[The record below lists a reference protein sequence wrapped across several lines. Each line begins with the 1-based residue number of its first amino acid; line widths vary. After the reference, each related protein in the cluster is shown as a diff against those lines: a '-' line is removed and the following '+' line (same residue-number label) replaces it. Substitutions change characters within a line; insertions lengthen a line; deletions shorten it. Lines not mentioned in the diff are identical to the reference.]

1 MSETRSPHFFF
12 SEAEILQRVFIV
24 YGNLSDYYITPSNC
38 WLSFDRAV
46 ASHLKHM
53 GYEVVIAFNGTEYL
67 ECFDPNSAAIR
78 RQKIKTQRETN
89 EDKTKEKRDASPENK
104 DGRTVGGP
112 MSRLN
117 MRPRK
122 TSDISKSE
130 EDSAPLRFADNAEH
144 VPEYL
149 DQVMRNKSSK
159 TALVFCNCTSLF
171 DGHREDG
178 KSVNTRE
185 LANRMS
191 RWYGLPAENE
201 NIAVMLFDIPRI
213 VTLHDTMRSQQ
224 MWNFLFER
232 AFNGDS
238 PTDAVIHI
246 GGPNLDEIRYL
257 LTDNIPAYVSHNLL
271 RKINPTYTRQ
281 GLESAAQLMIQHN
294 HGSLKSLQL
303 FIKQHPTDAVDVLMR
318 RYGAS
323 KENAL
328 EKIQKTE
335 GWEAVY
341 EAVSR
346 IVNTDKMT
354 RDDFRASVLPQYNDT
369 NLRMA
374 HEQEVSSSSANLS
387 MILCGNPGTGKTT
400 VVRYI
405 ASVFKQAGLLPS
417 DQVFKVTRDD
427 LVGSHIGET
436 ALKTKSRIEEAMGAV
451 LFVDEAYSLYREGHD
466 GGDGHRDFGIE
477 AIDTLLEAIS
487 DRRGRISIIFAGY
500 PKDMKYF
507 LTANPG
513 LPRRFDGNI
522 ITIQDYRPDLLERI
536 FLRSIHQMNLTSQE
550 DSIPENISFVISDQ
564 LGASSSG
571 NLEPKAFIEKD
582 IEDRK
587 KKKLSPISV
596 FFDNWYADR
605 DKESFGNAG
614 AAEEL
619 ARHVM
624 ETAQQRMGIEDGEI
638 PIEQCDFGEEFQKF
652 FINRKPSIEDLQKQ
666 LDDIVGMQEVKEAL
680 SKVVSYLQT
689 ARMRETFCNNP
700 DLLAEPGHY
709 LFVGNPG
716 TGKTMISEK
725 LGMALCSMGMIQR
738 YKPVRRTGLDLIN
751 TVTMSGG
758 IRRLKEEI
766 EGYNRG
772 VLVIDEAHQLSD
784 PASSGAGSIVIK
796 CLLDPM
802 IEHRKEFSVVFC
814 CYPKQMERLLQMEE
828 GLRRRISSVFI
839 FQDYTPEEI
848 RRIFVIKAQKAGY
861 ILSDEV
867 IEAVETAF
875 VAMHDYPGG
884 SLLENGASA
893 EKMMKEIEVSM
904 GIRLQAEFSSLNG
917 ISDPVPNHE
926 LQLRLFT
933 VERSDVEDAA
943 VRMISALSTKNGGA
957 M

>member
-1 MSETRSPHFFF
+1 MSGTPSPHFFF
-12 SEAEILQRVFIV
+12 SEAEILQRIFIV
-24 YGNLSDYYITPSNC
+24 YGNLSDYYITPSIC

-67 ECFDPNSAAIR
+67 ECFDTNGAAIR
-78 RQKIKTQRETN
+78 RQKIKTQREIN
-89 EDKTKEKRDASPENK
+89 EDRAKEKRDAAAESGE
-104 DGRTVGGP
+104 DRAVAGP
-112 MSRLN
+112 MARLN
-117 MRPRK
+117 MRSRK
-122 TSDISKSE
+122 TPDPEKSE
-130 EDSAPLRFADNAEH
+130 ADSTPLRFVENAEH

-149 DQVMRNKSSK
+149 DQVMRNNSAKA
-159 TALVFCNCTSLF
+159 ALIFCNCTSLF

-201 NIAVMLFDIPRI
+201 NIAVMLFDVPRI
-213 VTLHDTMRSQQ
+213 VTLHDTMRSQH

-238 PTDAVIHI
+238 PTDAVIRI
-246 GGPNLDEIRYL
+246 GSPNMDEIRYL
-257 LTDNIPAYVSHNLL
+257 LTDSVPAYVSHSML
-271 RKINPTYTRQ
+271 RKIDPSYTRQ
-281 GLESAAQLMIQHN
+281 DLESAAQFMIQQN

-303 FIKQHPTDAVDVLMR
+303 FIKQHPEDAVDALMK

-323 KENAL
+323 KKNAL
-328 EKIQKTE
+328 EEIQKTE
-335 GWEAVY
+335 GWEAIY
-341 EAVSR
+341 EAVSK
-346 IVNTDKMT
+346 IINANKMT
-354 RDDFRASVLPQYNDT
+354 QDDFSSSVLPQFNDT

-374 HEQEVSSSSANLS
+374 YEQETCSSSANLS

-405 ASVFKQAGLLPS
+405 ASAFKQAGLLPS

-500 PKDMKYF
+500 PKDMKFF

-522 ITIQDYRPDLLERI
+522 INIQDYKPDLLERI
-536 FLRSIHQMNLTSQE
+536 FLRSIHTVNVTSLE
-550 DSIPENISFVISDQ
+550 DSIPENIAFVISGQ

-571 NLEPKAFIEKD
+571 DLEPMAFIEKAR
-582 IEDRK
+582 EDRK
-587 KKKLSPISV
+587 NNRLSPLSI

-605 DKESFGNAG
+605 DKKSFGNAG

-619 ARHVM
+619 AKHVM
-624 ETAQQRMGIEDGEI
+624 ESAQQRTGIDNGEI
-638 PIEQCDFGEEFQKF
+638 PIEQRDFGEEYQKF
-652 FINRKPSIEDLQKQ
+652 FINRKPSIEDLKTQ
-666 LDDIVGMQEVKEAL
+666 LDDIVGMEEVKNSL
-680 SKVVSYLQT
+680 YTIVSYLQT
-689 ARMRETFCNNP
+689 VRMREAFRHNP
-700 DLLAEPGHY
+700 DLMAEPGHY

-758 IRRLKEEI
+758 IRNLKEEI
-766 EGYNRG
+766 ESYNRG

-784 PASSGAGSIVIK
+784 PASSGAGSVVIK

-802 IEHRKEFSVVFC
+802 IEHRKEFCVVFC
-814 CYPKQMERLLQMEE
+814 CYPSQMERLLKMED

-839 FQDYTPEEI
+839 FQDYEPEDI
-848 RRIFVIKAQKAGY
+848 RRIFVMKAEKAGY
-861 ILSDEV
+861 HLSDEV
-867 IEAVETAF
+867 IQEVEAAF
-875 VAMHDYPGG
+875 VKMHDYPGG

-893 EKMMKEIEVSM
+893 EKMLKEIEVSM
-904 GIRLQAEFSSLNG
+904 GIRLQKEFSSLSSM
-917 ISDPVPNHE
+917 SDTLPDPE
-926 LQLRLFT
+926 LQMRLFT
-933 VERSDVEDAA
+933 VERSDVQAA
-943 VRMISALSTKNGGA
+943 ADRMISSLSIKNGGEL
-957 M
+957 